1 MNVEQVILDTVDGID
16 CSIIIVDNK
25 PHACVS
31 DLYNQLDM
39 TRQTLM
45 KIIESNVE
53 SFAGYVIK
61 VNGNYLQG
69 EDNQPCS
76 QQLRGKFQRNTIYN
90 FISED
95 GYNLLIQKI
104 NPDTIRDVEK
114 REMII
119 KHQRGMAEVFTKYR
133 RKEVVDVKSVQ
144 PAIHPAMRSP
154 EQVCKDK
161 LDLGMFIAD
170 VFGIPKQMAATVSI
184 NEAQRETGVDFSNY
198 QRLLPPV
205 DGTYEEP
212 KIGAQDLGK
221 PYGDNGRKVNLLLQH
236 LGYIYKDNGRWQ
248 LTKSGKEFGGA
259 WFPFT
264 APNGRTDTHIRWPV
278 KMKDVIEQYKEML

>member
-1 MNVEQVILDTVDGID
+1 MNVEQVILDSSDGFERRIL
-16 CSIIIVDNK
+16 IWQGEPFV
-25 PHACVS
+25 CVS
-31 DLYNQLDM
+31 DMHHQIDIAKMTLYNIVNNIKRDHPDC
-39 TRQTLM
+39 
-45 KIIESNVE
+45 
-53 SFAGYVIK
+53 VIQ
-61 VNGNYLQG
+61 VNGNDLQS
-69 EDNQPCS
+69 DACQPV
-76 QQLRGKFQRNTIYN
+76 REFGMGGFQKNTMYN
-90 FISED
+90 FINET
-95 GYNLLIQKI
+95 GYNLVIQKI
-104 NPDTIRDVEK
+104 NPDTIHDTEK
-114 REMII
+114 KEIII

-144 PAIHPAMRSP
+144 PAIHPSMRSP

-161 LDLGMFIAD
+161 MDLGMFIAD
-170 VFGIPKQMAATVSI
+170 IFGIPKQMAATVSI
-184 NEAQRETGVDFSNY
+184 SEAQRETGVDFSNY

-264 APNGRTDTHIRWPV
+264 APNGHTNTHIRWPV
-278 KMKDVIEQYKEML
+278 KMKDIVEQYKEML